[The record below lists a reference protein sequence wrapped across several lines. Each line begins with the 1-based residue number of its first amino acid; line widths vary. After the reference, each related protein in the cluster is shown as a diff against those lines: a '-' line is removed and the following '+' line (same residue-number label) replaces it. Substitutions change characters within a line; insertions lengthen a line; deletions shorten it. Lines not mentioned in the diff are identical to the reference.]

1 MQIKFPLKKFKPHT
15 NKGTCALQ
23 NPGFGFSEPKV
34 LGKKKKKLE
43 TFSTSKLWLGSP
55 IPNFKGN

>member
-34 LGKKKKKLE
+34 LGKKKKVGDFQQFQTVAGL
-43 TFSTSKLWLGSP
+43 THP
-55 IPNFKGN
+55 